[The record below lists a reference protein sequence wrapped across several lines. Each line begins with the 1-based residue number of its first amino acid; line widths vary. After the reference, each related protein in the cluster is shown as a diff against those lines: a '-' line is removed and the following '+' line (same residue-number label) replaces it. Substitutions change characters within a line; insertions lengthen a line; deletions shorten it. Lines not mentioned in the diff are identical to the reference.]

1 MTLLGF
7 ALMAIV
13 APSAALAEGP
23 APIPAPEGFAEV
35 RARFDGKGGH
45 EITAMGYLA
54 EPTVCVSSPE
64 LGGMGVHAL
73 KFPLWSQ
80 QFQSGVID
88 GENPPIVLLDAS
100 LERVIGLEWE
110 AADLGKAV
118 PEAFGQP
125 AILLPGHEGPPGTDV
140 PHYMLHAYFHAD
152 DQVLFAPF
160 DPKVS
165 CLPDSATADV
175 AGPVAGLSIPGLGH
189 PVALLVGLMLVAWVG
204 FQRRLRMRL

>member
-1 MTLLGF
+1 
-7 ALMAIV
+7 MAIV
-13 APSAALAEGP
+13 APSAALAQGP
-23 APIPAPEGFAEV
+23 APVPAPEGFAEV
-35 RARFDGKGGH
+35 RARFDGKSGH
-45 EITAMGYLA
+45 QIAAMGYKA
-54 EPTVCVSSPE
+54 ERPVCVSNPE

-73 KFPLWSQ
+73 NFPVWSQ

-110 AADLGKAV
+110 TADLDQAV

-125 AILLPGHEGPPGTDV
+125 AILLPGHEGPPGTEV
-140 PHYMLHAYFHAD
+140 SHYMLHAYFQPD
-152 DQVLFAPF
+152 GQVLFAPF

-175 AGPVAGLSIPGLGH
+175 AGPVAGLSILGLGL
-189 PVALLVGLMLVAWVG
+189 PVALLVGLMLAACVG